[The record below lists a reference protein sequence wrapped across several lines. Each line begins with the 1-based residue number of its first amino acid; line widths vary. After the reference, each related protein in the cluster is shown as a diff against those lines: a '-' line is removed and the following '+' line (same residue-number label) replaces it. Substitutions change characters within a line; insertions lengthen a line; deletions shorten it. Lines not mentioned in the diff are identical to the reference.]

1 MTVRVAPRVA
11 LVMAGSK
18 GLGRGCADALMSSGL
33 RIALCARGQEGVD
46 DAVRA
51 MRAEGGD
58 VVGIAADVSRP
69 DELGTAFD
77 FVDHA
82 FGRLDVLVANAGGPK
97 PGAFSAVGDDDW
109 LAGFELTL
117 MSAVR
122 AIRAAIP
129 RMRAGRYGR
138 IIVLGSS
145 SARIPIP
152 NLALS
157 NAFRPALVGV
167 VKTLA
172 AELATDGITI
182 NMVCPGRIDTDR
194 VRGLDQDRARREGLT
209 TEAVRANS
217 ERSIPMGRYGHPSDI
232 GGLTAFLASEQAG
245 YITGQCILV
254 DGGMVLALP

>member
-1 MTVRVAPRVA
+1 MGQVETPVA

-18 GLGRGCADALMSSGL
+18 GIGRGCAEALMSSGF
-33 RIALCARGQEGVD
+33 RIAICARGQEGVD
-46 DAVRA
+46 AAVRE
-51 MRAEGGD
+51 MRAKGGD
-58 VVGIAADVSRP
+58 VVGSAADVSRL
-69 DELGTAFD
+69 DELGAVFD
-77 FVDHA
+77 VVDQA
-82 FGRLDVLVANAGGPK
+82 FGRLDVLVVNAGGPK
-97 PGAFSAVGDDDW
+97 PGAFTTLGDDDW
-109 LAGFELTL
+109 RAGFELTV
-117 MSAVR
+117 MSAIT

-129 RMRAGRYGR
+129 RLRVGRYGR

-145 SARIPIP
+145 SARAPIP

-172 AELATDGITI
+172 AELAPEGITV
-182 NMVCPGRIDTDR
+182 NMVCPGRIETDR

-209 TEAVRANS
+209 TEEVRANS
-217 ERSIPMGRYGHPSDI
+217 ERSIPMGHYGQSSDI
-232 GGLTAFLASEQAG
+232 GGLTAFLASEHAA